1 MLYYCDRLM
10 IRLLALGSSLTC
22 QVSLKPATWN
32 TLLRSF
38 AVLDDTSIHLG
49 WTRDKLSAARHTDS
63 ASNVPSM
70 CNAFSLVPP
79 RTPAVAATSLQSS
92 GTRRG
97 SIVSIGSRSTLWWR
111 RPLAGGNVVAPSH
124 TSTRRSSPSAVTYTM
139 DCRQ

>member
-22 QVSLKPATWN
+22 QVSLKPACN
-32 TLLRSF
+32 LIKMILRSF
-38 AVLDDTSIHLG
+38 AVLDDTSMHLG

-92 GTRRG
+92 GTRMRYLN
-97 SIVSIGSRSTLWWR
+97 ST
-111 RPLAGGNVVAPSH
+111 A
-124 TSTRRSSPSAVTYTM
+124 
-139 DCRQ
+139 